1 MSISQKFK
9 EFIAPMDEDDVLE
22 VEQEEDTPSISEYE
36 RPKSKVNHLPTDTKM
51 VLFEPRS
58 FDESE
63 EIAKRLKEN
72 KAAVVNLHKL
82 QRDYAQRTIDFLTG
96 VIFALDGSIQKIGH
110 NVILCTPRSVAVHG
124 EISLDASEE
133 DLPLSVAIEHYRG
146 NEEFVRRLQ
155 DQIDRMERW
164 NRVVVT
170 PFFSPDQIQIAE
182 RFCGHRILYRKD
194 GGYAQ
199 AERCRLAFLPWE
211 EEVQIPVLHLKAK
224 ISYSFGKLAHRD
236 VLGALMNLGIERD
249 KTGDLIV
256 EQDAV
261 HMFVDPDIGNYL
273 IANLTQ
279 IKRCA
284 VHLEPSEESVSY
296 EPDIAYKSLIVSSL
310 RLDTLVAALARL
322 SRAKAAD
329 LIRSKQVKVDHVI
342 LEQTSYLCDNT
353 CVISIRG
360 HGRFQLKE
368 VVKETKKGNL
378 VIEVGMYQ

>member
-1 MSISQKFK
+1 M
-9 EFIAPMDEDDVLE
+9 
-22 VEQEEDTPSISEYE
+22 
-36 RPKSKVNHLPTDTKM
+36 
-51 VLFEPRS
+51 
-58 FDESE
+58 
-63 EIAKRLKEN
+63 
-72 KAAVVNLHKL
+72 
-82 QRDYAQRTIDFLTG
+82 
-96 VIFALDGSIQKIGH
+96 
-110 NVILCTPRSVAVHG
+110 
-124 EISLDASEE
+124 
-133 DLPLSVAIEHYRG
+133 SVAIEHYRG

-194 GGYAQ
+194 GGLC
-199 AERCRLAFLPWE
+199 CRPNAAGLPFCPGRKRYRF
-211 EEVQIPVLHLKAK
+211 PVLHLKAK

-310 RLDTLVAALARL
+310 RMDTLVAALARL
-322 SRAKAAD
+322 NSKRPH
-329 LIRSKQVKVDHVI
+329 RSHT
-342 LEQTSYLCDNT
+342 EQTGKS
-353 CVISIRG
+353 
-360 HGRFQLKE
+360 
-368 VVKETKKGNL
+368 
-378 VIEVGMYQ
+378 

>member
-1 MSISQKFK
+1 M
-9 EFIAPMDEDDVLE
+9 
-22 VEQEEDTPSISEYE
+22 
-36 RPKSKVNHLPTDTKM
+36 
-51 VLFEPRS
+51 
-58 FDESE
+58 
-63 EIAKRLKEN
+63 
-72 KAAVVNLHKL
+72 
-82 QRDYAQRTIDFLTG
+82 
-96 VIFALDGSIQKIGH
+96 
-110 NVILCTPRSVAVHG
+110 
-124 EISLDASEE
+124 
-133 DLPLSVAIEHYRG
+133 
-146 NEEFVRRLQ
+146 
-155 DQIDRMERW
+155 
-164 NRVVVT
+164 
-170 PFFSPDQIQIAE
+170 
-182 RFCGHRILYRKD
+182 
-194 GGYAQ
+194 
-199 AERCRLAFLPWE
+199 
-211 EEVQIPVLHLKAK
+211 LHLKAK

>member
-1 MSISQKFK
+1 
-9 EFIAPMDEDDVLE
+9 
-22 VEQEEDTPSISEYE
+22 
-36 RPKSKVNHLPTDTKM
+36 
-51 VLFEPRS
+51 
-58 FDESE
+58 
-63 EIAKRLKEN
+63 
-72 KAAVVNLHKL
+72 
-82 QRDYAQRTIDFLTG
+82 
-96 VIFALDGSIQKIGH
+96 
-110 NVILCTPRSVAVHG
+110 
-124 EISLDASEE
+124 
-133 DLPLSVAIEHYRG
+133 
-146 NEEFVRRLQ
+146 
-155 DQIDRMERW
+155 MERW

-182 RFCGHRILYRKD
+182 RFCGHRILYRKE

>member
-1 MSISQKFK
+1 M
-9 EFIAPMDEDDVLE
+9 
-22 VEQEEDTPSISEYE
+22 
-36 RPKSKVNHLPTDTKM
+36 
-51 VLFEPRS
+51 
-58 FDESE
+58 
-63 EIAKRLKEN
+63 
-72 KAAVVNLHKL
+72 
-82 QRDYAQRTIDFLTG
+82 
-96 VIFALDGSIQKIGH
+96 
-110 NVILCTPRSVAVHG
+110 
-124 EISLDASEE
+124 
-133 DLPLSVAIEHYRG
+133 SVAIEHYRG

-378 VIEVGMYQ
+378 VIGVGMYQ

>member
-1 MSISQKFK
+1 M
-9 EFIAPMDEDDVLE
+9 
-22 VEQEEDTPSISEYE
+22 T
-36 RPKSKVNHLPTDTKM
+36 
-51 VLFEPRS
+51 
-58 FDESE
+58 
-63 EIAKRLKEN
+63 
-72 KAAVVNLHKL
+72 
-82 QRDYAQRTIDFLTG
+82 
-96 VIFALDGSIQKIGH
+96 
-110 NVILCTPRSVAVHG
+110 
-124 EISLDASEE
+124 
-133 DLPLSVAIEHYRG
+133 VAIEHYRG

-182 RFCGHRILYRKD
+182 RFCGHQILYCKE

-211 EEVQIPVLHLKAK
+211 EEVHIPVLHLKAA
-224 ISYSFGKLAHRD
+224 ISSSFGKLTHRD
-236 VLGALMNLGIERD
+236 VLGALMNLGIERE

-256 EQDAV
+256 EQDAL
-261 HMFVDPDIGNYL
+261 HMFVDPDIGNY
-273 IANLTQ
+273 ISANLTK
-279 IKRCA
+279 IKRYS
-284 VHLEPSEESVSY
+284 VRLEPSEEPVSY
-296 EPDIAYKSLIVSSL
+296 EPEIAYKTLIVSSL
-310 RLDTLVAALARL
+310 RLDTLVSAIAKL
-322 SRAKAAD
+322 SRAKAAV
-329 LIRSKQVKVDHVI
+329 LIRGGQVKVDHVI